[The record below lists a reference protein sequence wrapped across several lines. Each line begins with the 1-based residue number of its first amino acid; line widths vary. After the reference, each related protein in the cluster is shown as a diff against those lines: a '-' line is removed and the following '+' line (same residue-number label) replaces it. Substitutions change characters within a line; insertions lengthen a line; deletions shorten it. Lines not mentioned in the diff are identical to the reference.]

1 MSSARARNRVYAAG
15 LFLVVGAFAAVPF
28 AISQRRGAQGVA
40 PLTRQEKPL
49 VGHQLMRGA
58 YNNYGS
64 VDVGADPDWDH
75 AAHRWKGNEQR
86 EREGTDFRP
95 SAEDLRVHRAALD
108 AQLRARGLLKKE
120 AAPAAA
126 APTAADR

>member
-1 MSSARARNRVYAAG
+1 MSASRARNRAYAAG
-15 LFLVVGAFAAVPF
+15 LFVVVGAFAAVPF

-75 AAHRWKGNEQR
+75 AAHAWKGDARR
-86 EREGTDFRP
+86 EREGTSFAP
-95 SAEDLRVHRAALD
+95 SAEDLRLHRAALD
-108 AQLRARGLLKKE
+108 AQLRARGLKKE
-120 AAPAAA
+120 APAAGGGA
-126 APTAADR
+126 